1 MNNKNKYSYSGAPD
15 QKRIDVYAKAMSQI
29 REATGVSD
37 INEVIHKFATQ
48 AETFENL
55 QDLKQSNEKKL
66 MNITDKRMQVKD
78 DLEKMKLEGLE
89 AMTRKQVEDMEQ
101 AQIDSEVNHR
111 KTTEKIKVT
120 QKTTLEL

>member
-1 MNNKNKYSYSGAPD
+1 
-15 QKRIDVYAKAMSQI
+15 
-29 REATGVSD
+29 
-37 INEVIHKFATQ
+37 
-48 AETFENL
+48 
-55 QDLKQSNEKKL
+55 

-78 DLEKMKLEGLE
+78 DHEKMKLEGLE